1 MTSRYGRIWTTPT
14 GFAAT
19 HCRNCAMG
27 WTRTGKEGA
36 LTMCLLDREPVLS
49 EMTEPLPEDPDERL
63 AELKHRIAVLRAQ
76 HNAENER

>member
-27 WTRTGKEGA
+27 WTRSGKEGA

-49 EMTEPLPEDPDERL
+49 EMTACDRFEKKEEAPSTT
-63 AELKHRIAVLRAQ
+63 
-76 HNAENER
+76 